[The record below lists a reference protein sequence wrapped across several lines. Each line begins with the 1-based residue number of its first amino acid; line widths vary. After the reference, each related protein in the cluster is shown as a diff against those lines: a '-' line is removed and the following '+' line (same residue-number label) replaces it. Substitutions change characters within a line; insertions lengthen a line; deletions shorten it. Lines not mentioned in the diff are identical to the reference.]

1 MTGLQTDRRRD
12 PYPFTW
18 EPPLGALAST
28 LTLAGFGVQLGRA
41 AAHWHAGAGW
51 AWPQGRTVLTS
62 IPAVLTGHPTA
73 GLDPAP
79 AIPASSAAVTG
90 WIIATE
96 AVLALLLFA
105 AAILVLRRWGPA
117 RLKGMATPAEAEAAL
132 GLSRLRKQ
140 RHIVRPDL
148 YPTRSH
154 RRNQ

>member
-1 MTGLQTDRRRD
+1 MLQTDRRRD

-18 EPPLGALAST
+18 ELPLGGLVAALA
-28 LTLAGFGVQLGRA
+28 LAGFGVQLGRA
-41 AAHWHAGAGW
+41 AAHWQAGAGW
-51 AWPQGRTVLTS
+51 AWPKGRALLTS

-73 GLDPAP
+73 GLNPTP

-90 WIIATE
+90 WIIAVE

-132 GLSRLRKQ
+132 GLSRLHKHR
-140 RHIVRPDL
+140 RIVRPDL

-154 RRNQ
+154 RRSP